1 MSLER
6 GPKENGC
13 AHGQKHVHDS
23 ENTLTLNGQYL
34 TTESLADCESSVADR
49 LVNQDGVTK
58 TDTDDNSICENL
70 PFLPELGTDC
80 LDSYENAVVENNA
93 EWLKAR
99 CKNFGHLEFDITQQS
114 AVEEGIEF
122 PVIVQTDGLVSSSA
136 SQSSRPITTNTSQG
150 AQYATPYLTLSGN
163 NIAVADTSWQT
174 VEPLPSSAVI
184 DSRTGVIENDGVQ
197 KQQIISFGNS
207 EINLGELDINS
218 LKANSN
224 ITIQDG
230 VITIIENSDQDTSE
244 LEDVSNQHLIDNSF
258 NNASVLNGGQ
268 LCTVKPSMETVILDT
283 NNVAPAQ
290 TVSESLA
297 LTTISIA
304 TDNISNSTKIL
315 VDTSQ
320 GRQLYHLNISDLKK
334 LQNAGTPVSNSSSSD
349 STTNLPSCVPSYILL
364 ANPAKDKED
373 LKETTVIQPQDLG
386 QPTIIEASGSKSK
399 TQTVYLCSVQD
410 CGKMFKNLAKLNVHA
425 MTHNGDR
432 PFKCPEPGCE
442 WSFTKNYKLKRHI
455 ESHIGNKEYECGECK
470 KKFTTIYNLK
480 THLKTHDRP
489 CTEECL
495 VEGCGRRF
503 QTRRELDKHMR
514 THEGIEKTYKCP
526 HEGCNKLFLT
536 PYCLGSH
543 RRVHQLEPQSL
554 ICNFEGC
561 GRQFDKMC
569 RLRQHQRTHT
579 GEKPYTCT
587 QPGCTWAFSTAS
599 KLTRHMTKHTNSRK
613 WICNV
618 CGKAFMRSEH
628 LKGHMIIHTGIKPFT
643 CPVED
648 CGQKFVSKSSVYVHM
663 KRHKRESKRYDDNG
677 ERIIEYHC
685 PMEQCGLCFDNKAKL
700 RAHILKH
707 FPGTARPEDAA
718 SIDVIPLL
726 HHGIGAKQT
735 VVQPAAVDVKAS
747 KDGFMTLD
755 AVEFM
760 ATTVDSTDGSVAV
773 THYTKPKKEP
783 ESKCDT
789 TESRSK
795 QGKTQKIFS
804 KKEPGEKDRQGSART
819 DYNSNHNL
827 VEKAKKRQRLL
838 REKAGIDES
847 SEPQAMDMSP
857 TENGA
862 SSEDSE
868 RLRSHGI
875 TFRDPE
881 TGVLYVQMQL
891 LQDDPPHPDLY
902 SDDSSLT
909 PQLDMPT
916 IHDSHTSEF
925 VGSTINLQDLV
936 G

>member
-373 LKETTVIQPQDLG
+373 LKETTDLG

-514 THEGIEKTYKCP
+514 THEGIEKTYK
-526 HEGCNKLFLT
+526 
-536 PYCLGSH
+536 
-543 RRVHQLEPQSL
+543 
-554 ICNFEGC
+554 
-561 GRQFDKMC
+561 
-569 RLRQHQRTHT
+569 LRQHQRTHT

-643 CPVED
+643 CPVE
-648 CGQKFVSKSSVYVHM
+648 
-663 KRHKRESKRYDDNG
+663 